1 MDPHATNNKTA
12 PVPIIPKIVVVVVVE
27 KTNRFSS
34 FLL

>member
-12 PVPIIPKIVVVVVVE
+12 PVPIIPKIVVVVVE